1 MERLA
6 ADREWSLFDPIDV
19 PALLNVYGEEF
30 ARLYVDYERTVE
42 PVSTARARNLWQLM
56 CRAQEETGCPF
67 IMYQDAINGMVMVL

>member
-6 ADREWSLFDPIDV
+6 ADREWSLFDPINV

-42 PVSTARARNLWQLM
+42 PVFGHL
-56 CRAQEETGCPF
+56 
-67 IMYQDAINGMVMVL
+67 QDFATID